1 MTAVNKW
8 VDLLD
13 DRERNRQHQIKDA
26 GRVLP
31 TYSTAGHKPSASPYP
46 RWHASLAVER

>member
-1 MTAVNKW
+1 MTAANKW
-8 VDLLD
+8 ADLLD

-26 GRVLP
+26 GHALLTDSRP
-31 TYSTAGHKPSASPYP
+31 TPSGLPYP